1 VVVIFLGR
9 TVIKGAIKRGGKF
22 DGRFEGL
29 GCVVKINN

>member
-9 TVIKGAIKRGGKF
+9 TVIKGVIKREGNF
-22 DGRFEGL
+22 DGGFERL